1 MSVVLVFLEGNMY
14 KIQVLNKISNKA
26 LKKISLDLYDFSPEH
41 TNPDGIIV
49 RSSQI
54 HDMEF
59 GNNLKAIA
67 RAGAGVNNIPID
79 ICREK
84 GIVVFNT
91 PGANAN
97 AVKELVLTALLL
109 SSRNIFR
116 SIVWAKELVGNGD
129 NIQKFIE
136 KGKKQ
141 FIGPEIKGKK
151 LGIIGLGAIGV
162 MVANSAVQLGMI
174 VSGYDPFISV
184 EAAWGLSRSVK
195 RTLSLKKLIQNS
207 DYVTIHVP
215 LNGKT
220 KGMLNKDAFAYMQKG
235 TRLLNFSRGE
245 LVDNSDLIDALNN
258 ETISMYLTDFPNE
271 LLLKQD
277 KVMSFPHLGASTYES
292 EENCTNMALKE
303 IQDYL
308 ENGNIKNSV
317 NYPECSM
324 ERSPGTNRM
333 SIANKNIPNMVGQIT
348 SILAENNINIAEM
361 LNKNKDGF
369 AYNIID
375 TDSTVTDKVLD
386 KIRSINGVIKVRRLS
401 NKSISK

>member
-1 MSVVLVFLEGNMY
+1 MY

-26 LKKISLDLYDFSPEH
+26 LKNVSRDLYDISSDYL
-41 TNPDGIIV
+41 NPDGFIV
-49 RSSQI
+49 RSAKM

-59 GNNLKAIA
+59 GENLKAIA
-67 RAGAGVNNIPID
+67 RAGAGVNNIPLD

-97 AVKELVLTALLL
+97 AVKELVLAALLL
-109 SSRNIFR
+109 SSRKIFK
-116 SIVWAKELVGNGD
+116 SMVWVKELAGEGD
-129 NIQKFIE
+129 NVPMLIE

-141 FIGPEIKGKK
+141 FIGPEIYGKR

-162 MVANSAVQLGMI
+162 MVANSAVQLGMS
-174 VSGYDPFISV
+174 VSGYDPFISI

-195 RTLSLKKLIQNS
+195 RTLSLKTLIQNS
-207 DYVTIHVP
+207 DYVSIHVP
-215 LNGKT
+215 LNKKT
-220 KGMLNKDAFAYMQKG
+220 KCILNREIFAYMQKG

-245 LVDNSDLIDALNN
+245 LVDNNDLIKALDDG
-258 ETISMYLTDFPNE
+258 TISMYLTDFPNE

-277 KVMSFPHLGASTYES
+277 RVMSFPHLGASTHES
-292 EENCTNMALKE
+292 EENCANMALEE
-303 IQDYL
+303 ITDYL

-324 ERSPGTNRM
+324 ERSPGTNRLC
-333 SIANKNIPNMVGQIT
+333 IANKNIPNMVGQIT

-375 TDSTVTDKVLD
+375 TDSIVTNSVLD
-386 KIRSINGVIKVRRLS
+386 KIRNIEGIIKVRSLS
-401 NKSISK
+401 EKNKI